1 MVIVGISNS
10 NKELSTARI
19 NCGGSFKV
27 ILSLTAEPDIVT
39 NPTDIVLIL
48 DRSGSMA
55 GNALAN
61 LKSGAK
67 KFIDIIDEATDGAQD
82 GQIGHGSHIGI
93 VSFASTATQD
103 TQLITSVSD
112 LKSAV
117 NALSAGGST
126 NHADAFSKALQLF
139 NPASTNQKVMV
150 MFTDGRTTEGAD
162 PSPVAAAARAQGV
175 IIYCIGLSGN
185 GGIDEQALKDWASD
199 PDSAY
204 VVITPDDEELEKL
217 FEDLAKNITKPG
229 ATDIVINDKISP
241 CFKIT
246 SLSTPTKGTASLIDA
261 TSLQWKIDKLGVSKS
276 EGAVLE
282 FTVEHIGPCS
292 GTIEVNESIAYSDK
306 EGNKVTF
313 PSPEIEVDC
322 DIIVLPETCPEPIE
336 VTIDGCED
344 AVEFDAGDLE
354 LQSLGCIVQLDVT
367 LKNICPNKRVAL
379 AAIIT
384 EVDQHG
390 IEYKRGLK
398 TMTVPAH
405 TRSTCQD
412 VTVRC
417 IKFVLPEDLDVSG
430 PTNSICNGR
439 NFKARFIAHY
449 IDNDFDCCKVQFTRD
464 YTG

>member
-1 MVIVGISNS
+1 MGIVGISNS

-246 SLSTPTKGTASLIDA
+246 SLSTPTKGTAILIDA
-261 TSLQWKIDKLGVSKS
+261 TSLQWKIDKLDVSKS

-449 IDNDFDCCKVQFTRD
+449 IDNDFDCCNMVL
-464 YTG
+464 

>member
-1 MVIVGISNS
+1 MGIVGISNS

-449 IDNDFDCCKVQFTRD
+449 IDNDFDCCNMVL
-464 YTG
+464 

>member
-19 NCGGSFKV
+19 NCEGSFKV

-449 IDNDFDCCKVQFTRD
+449 IDNDFDCCNMVL
-464 YTG
+464 

>member
-39 NPTDIVLIL
+39 NPTGIVLIL

-246 SLSTPTKGTASLIDA
+246 SLSTPTKGTAILIDA

-449 IDNDFDCCKVQFTRD
+449 IDNDFDCCNMVL
-464 YTG
+464 

>member
-1 MVIVGISNS
+1 MGIVGISNS

-246 SLSTPTKGTASLIDA
+246 SLSTPTKGTAILIDA

-417 IKFVLPEDLDVSG
+417 IKYVLPEDLDVSG

-449 IDNDFDCCKVQFTRD
+449 IDNDFDCCNMVL
-464 YTG
+464 

>member
-117 NALSAGGST
+117 TLSAGGST

-246 SLSTPTKGTASLIDA
+246 SLSTPTKGTAILIDA

-449 IDNDFDCCKVQFTRD
+449 IDNDFDCCNMVL
-464 YTG
+464 

>member
-430 PTNSICNGR
+430 SANSICNER

-449 IDNDFDCCKVQFTRD
+449 IDNDFDCCNIVL
-464 YTG
+464 

>member
-282 FTVEHIGPCS
+282 FTVEHIGPCF

-449 IDNDFDCCKVQFTRD
+449 IDNDFDCCNMVL
-464 YTG
+464 